1 MSIYA
6 FLSIAIHGKVN
17 IEDDLG
23 RAYDK
28 VAYSRRV
35 GSEFTCRQA
44 NGQEAAD
51 CGRRCGSLNRTCPGY
66 SNRSR
71 PCVHAA

>member
-23 RAYDK
+23 RATTK
-28 VAYSRRV
+28 WPTLAVSAVNSPVGKRMVKKQQTAGAVA
-35 GSEFTCRQA
+35 
-44 NGQEAAD
+44 AA
-51 CGRRCGSLNRTCPGY
+51 
-66 SNRSR
+66 
-71 PCVHAA
+71 